1 MALSGGTGNPTP
13 RPSSQSPGKQR
24 KKYDTNTKGRDKAK
38 EVRPRAV
45 EGAAGTL
52 ATVESSGTVTRSQ
65 MITLPTHAP
74 SHRKRKDDPNRSVT
88 PYPRG
93 RSGSR

>member
-1 MALSGGTGNPTP
+1 MTPIQGGETQQEEVTP
-13 RPSSQSPGKQR
+13 R
-24 KKYDTNTKGRDKAK
+24 AM
-38 EVRPRAV
+38 

-74 SHRKRKDDPNRSVT
+74 SHEKE
-88 PYPRG
+88 G
-93 RSGSR
+93 